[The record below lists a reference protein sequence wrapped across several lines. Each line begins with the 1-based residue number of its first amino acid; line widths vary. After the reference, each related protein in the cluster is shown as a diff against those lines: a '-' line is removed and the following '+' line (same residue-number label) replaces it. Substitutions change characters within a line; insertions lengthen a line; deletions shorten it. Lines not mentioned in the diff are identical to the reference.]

1 MKADLSRLNW
11 VKYFNVLRQI
21 SQRRLVWML
30 KLPFMK
36 LLWRF
41 LNKSF
46 GHTLNL
52 KRREWNEEWMQVIKL
67 NFRFA
72 NISNHN
78 ISFALKII
86 FMYSSGPACWSS
98 MIIILFQKKLLINIA
113 IPRGNYWS
121 SNSVLEVLAAISKLS
136 KSM

>member
-1 MKADLSRLNW
+1 MEANFSRLNW
-11 VKYFNVLRQI
+11 VFNVLREI
-21 SQRRLVWML
+21 SRRRLVWIL
-30 KLPFMK
+30 KVLSMK
-36 LLWRF
+36 LLLIF

-72 NISNHN
+72 NISSHN
-78 ISFALKII
+78 ISFVLKII
-86 FMYSSGPACWSS
+86 FMCSLGLACWCS
-98 MIIILFQKKLLINIA
+98 MIIILFEKKLLLNMA

-121 SNSVLEVLAAISKLS
+121 SNSVLEVVAAISKLS
-136 KSM
+136 KSL

>member
-1 MKADLSRLNW
+1 MEANFSRLNW
-11 VKYFNVLRQI
+11 VFNVLREI
-21 SQRRLVWML
+21 SRRRLVWIL
-30 KLPFMK
+30 KVLSMK
-36 LLWRF
+36 LLLIF

-72 NISNHN
+72 NISSHN
-78 ISFALKII
+78 ISFVLKII
-86 FMYSSGPACWSS
+86 FMCSLGLACWCS
-98 MIIILFQKKLLINIA
+98 MIIILFEKKLLLNMA

-136 KSM
+136 KSL

>member
-1 MKADLSRLNW
+1 M
-11 VKYFNVLRQI
+11 
-21 SQRRLVWML
+21 
-30 KLPFMK
+30 
-36 LLWRF
+36 
-41 LNKSF
+41 NKSF

-52 KRREWNEEWMQVIKL
+52 KRHEWNEEWMQVIKL

-86 FMYSSGPACWSS
+86 FMCSSGLACWSS
-98 MIIILFQKKLLINIA
+98 MIIILFQKKLLIKIA

-136 KSM
+136 KSMLYNMTNFLMKSKHSQEITQMLFHLSLHLRHVDVTQFINK